1 MHGPSSDKYLSN
13 TTASRHRLTLRN
25 EEKNSCNLT
34 SSPFKDLFPCLSTG
48 FTIFLLV
55 TKAILERKDSVSA
68 TVQILLRKDQ
78 KRMVKRPSLLVPLQ
92 FNVLCSGDL
101 SGVKTL

>member
-13 TTASRHRLTLRN
+13 TTASRHRLTLRMKKKLRLN
-25 EEKNSCNLT
+25 FQ
-34 SSPFKDLFPCLSTG
+34 PFKDLFACLSAG

-68 TVQILLRKDQ
+68 TGQNLLRKKDQ

-92 FNVLCSGDL
+92 FKVLCSGDL